1 MGGSDKLSVVW
12 NPQHKKKAL
21 ELRGEDIIVAF
32 PAANFREEWE
42 ARQRPTYGRRSAAAD
57 TRKSETR
64 LSMNKESG
72 K

>member
-21 ELRGEDIIVAF
+21 ELRGENITVTF
-32 PAANFREEWE
+32 PAANFREEGE
-42 ARQRPTYGRRSAAAD
+42 VRQRRFCGRRSAAAD
-57 TRKSETR
+57 TRKSEIH
-64 LSMNKESG
+64 LSINKESG